1 MSNNFWF
8 ILIIIFFISCKE
20 EATENENWIDSILL
34 SEEDILM
41 ATSFD
46 LNSLLKKSDLAN
58 SDQLTNQKKILLN
71 AFNSSFKSSLLGF
84 NVDIPQKF
92 FIVAKK
98 DNLNGAV
105 FWAGELTSEFLFKQ
119 TLNNFFEIDDFSNSE
134 INSFYIKEYNLYV
147 SFNKEN
153 FIVGFSPEKK
163 YVMSKLN
170 TYFNDDLM
178 VKNNSAISK
187 FIENTDD
194 IGFYISNERIYQ
206 LTKSL
211 NNSMFTSQLS
221 SLSQINQFENDIY
234 VSLNFLKNQIS
245 FNTFSYNNNKLFY
258 KDKGVSSDFKNFLKL
273 DEKIIS
279 FGFINF
285 NLNQKENLFTETSFF
300 NKNDDL
306 FFFNTLRE
314 QKFISTLNGEMSF
327 LISDS
332 LTNQIPKSKESPSE
346 NDFWEDDFSEN
357 EDDFKIETPPF
368 LVSFG
373 VKDSDNLKEQLRKI
387 NNEFVEE
394 KSILVN
400 DSYLHLSNNI
410 LHISNKKELLN
421 SFDYSN
427 KWNSGKEINLKFF
440 QNPLFAE
447 IDIRLMLNFLQLS
460 NLIQFSNKQ
469 FNLFNKITFTGNN
482 NNLLILIDVI
492 SNDDNSLKM
501 LTEMILRNQLL
512 EPYL

>member
-1 MSNNFWF
+1 MSKNFWF
-8 ILIIIFFISCKE
+8 IVILTFFISCKE
-20 EATENENWIDSILL
+20 AKKNENWIDNILL
-34 SEEDILM
+34 SEEDIIM

-58 SDQLTNQKKILLN
+58 SDQLSNQKKILIN

-105 FWAGELTSEFLFKQ
+105 FWAGELTSDFLFKQ
-119 TLNNFFEIDDFSNSE
+119 TLNNFFEIDDFSSSE
-134 INSFYIKEYNLYV
+134 INSFFIKEYNLYV
-147 SFNKEN
+147 SFNKEY

-170 TYFNDDLM
+170 TYFNDILK
-178 VKNNSAISK
+178 VKNNLAISK
-187 FIENTDD
+187 FLENTDD
-194 IGFYISNERIYQ
+194 IGFYFSNERITQ
-206 LTKSL
+206 ISNRL
-211 NNSMFTSQLS
+211 NNSIFNSQLS
-221 SLSQINQFENDIY
+221 NLFQINQFENEIY

-245 FNTFSYNNNKLFY
+245 FNTFSYNNNQLFY
-258 KDKGVSSDFKNFLKL
+258 KDKGVNSDFKNILKF
-273 DEKIIS
+273 DEEIIS
-279 FGFINF
+279 FGFINSNF
-285 NLNQKENLFTETSFF
+285 NQKENLFTYTSFF
-300 NKNDDL
+300 NRNDDL
-306 FFFNTLRE
+306 FFFNTLRD

-332 LTNQIPKSKESPSE
+332 LTKLIPSGKDTLSK
-346 NDFWEDDFSEN
+346 NDFWEDDFNEI
-357 EDDFKIETPPF
+357 EDDFKIETPTF

-373 VKDSDNLKEQLRKI
+373 VKDSGDLVEQLRKI
-387 NNEFVEE
+387 NNEFVNE

-400 DSYLHLSNNI
+400 DFYLYLSNNI

-421 SFDYSN
+421 SFNYSN
-427 KWNSGKEINLKFF
+427 KLNTSLEINPKFYK
-440 QNPLFAE
+440 NPLYAE
-447 IDIRLMLNFLQLS
+447 MDLKLMLNFLQLR
-460 NLIQFSNKQ
+460 NLVQFSNKQ
-469 FNLFNKITFTGNN
+469 FNLFDKITFTGNN
-482 NNLLILIDVI
+482 NNLSILIDVI

-501 LTEMILRNQLL
+501 LTEMILKNKFL